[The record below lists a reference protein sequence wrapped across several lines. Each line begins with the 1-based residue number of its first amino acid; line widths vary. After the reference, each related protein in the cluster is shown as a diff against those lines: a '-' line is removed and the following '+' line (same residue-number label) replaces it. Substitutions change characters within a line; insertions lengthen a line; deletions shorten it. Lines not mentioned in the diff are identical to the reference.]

1 MEVID
6 IMYHFSRADRQEAI
20 FERMRENGETVTMM
34 YLYHSEISKLLK
46 QHFFVV
52 PKSMHPYREK
62 LFLCEVTL
70 PKEE

>member
-1 MEVID
+1 
-6 IMYHFSRADRQEAI
+6 MYHFSRSERHEAI

-34 YLYHSEISKLLK
+34 YLYRSEISKFLK

-52 PKSMHPYREK
+52 PKSVHPTRPHM
-62 LFLCEVTL
+62 FLCEVTL